1 MRDMKIKTYVINLK
15 RSADRREY
23 ILKETARYACM
34 DVELVEAVDGYRL
47 LPEETERR
55 FDVKRFTYR
64 YKRYPFPGEVGC
76 TLSHQECYRR
86 LLNSDEEV
94 ALILE
99 DDVVFLQPEL
109 VDSVMAECCD
119 LLKKKKGGVFIYS
132 LLPVSSTRGRDMGNG
147 YSIYRA
153 WFGLGAYA
161 YLIHRNVANKLLTDI
176 PSVLVDDYQYMNLKG
191 IKVYGLFPLFSTG
204 DSMGTNIQQGKQDI
218 EYVTN
223 IPVRY
228 RLQNLFRGG
237 CRKLLLLLHIL
248 SVR

>member
-1 MRDMKIKTYVINLK
+1 MRNMKIKTYVINLK

-23 ILKETARYACM
+23 MLKETARYGCM
-34 DVELVEAVDGYRL
+34 DVELVEAVDGHRL

-64 YKRYPFPGEVGC
+64 YNRYPFPGEVGC

-99 DDVVFLQPEL
+99 DDIVFLQPEL
-109 VDSVMAECCD
+109 VDAVMAECCGM
-119 LLKKKKGGVFIYS
+119 LKKKKSGVFIYS
-132 LLPVSSTRGRDMGNG
+132 SLPVSSTRGRNMGNG
-147 YSIYRA
+147 YRIHRV
-153 WFGLGAYA
+153 WFGLGSYA
-161 YLIHRNVANKLLTDI
+161 YLIHRTVAEKLLANL
-176 PSVLVDDYQYMNLKG
+176 PSSLADDYQYMNLKG

-204 DSMGTNIQQGKQDI
+204 DSMGTDIQQGKQDI

-237 CRKLLLLLHIL
+237 CRRFLLLLHVL

>member
-1 MRDMKIKTYVINLK
+1 M
-15 RSADRREY
+15 
-23 ILKETARYACM
+23 
-34 DVELVEAVDGYRL
+34 
-47 LPEETERR
+47 
-55 FDVKRFTYR
+55 
-64 YKRYPFPGEVGC
+64 
-76 TLSHQECYRR
+76 
-86 LLNSDEEV
+86 
-94 ALILE
+94 ILE

-109 VDSVMAECCD
+109 VDAVMAECCE
-119 LLKKKKGGVFIYS
+119 LLKKKKRWSFYLFS
-132 LLPVSSTRGRDMGNG
+132 FACEFYQGRDMGNG

-237 CRKLLLLLHIL
+237 AGNYCFYCIYCL
-248 SVR
+248 

>member
-1 MRDMKIKTYVINLK
+1 MRDMKIKTYVINLE

-109 VDSVMAECCD
+109 VDAVMAECCEI
-119 LLKKKKGGVFIYS
+119 LKKKKNGVFLYS
-132 LLPVSSTRGRDMGNG
+132 SLSVSSTRGRNMGNG
-147 YSIYRA
+147 YRIHRV
-153 WFGLGAYA
+153 WFGLGSHA
-161 YLIHRNVANKLLTDI
+161 YLIHRTVAEKLLANL
-176 PSVLVDDYQYMNLKG
+176 PSVLADDYQYLNLKG
-191 IKVYGLFPLFSTG
+191 IKVYGLFPVFSTAG
-204 DSMGTNIQQGKQDI
+204 SMGTDIQQGKQDI
-218 EYVTN
+218 EYVAN

-237 CRKLLLLLHIL
+237 CRRLFLLLHIL
-248 SVR
+248 SVK

>member
-1 MRDMKIKTYVINLK
+1 MKIQTYVINLK

-47 LPEETERR
+47 LPEETERL

-64 YKRYPFPGEVGC
+64 YKRYPYPGEIGC
-76 TLSHQECYRR
+76 GLSHQECYRR
-86 LLNSDEEV
+86 LLKSDEEV

-99 DDVVFLQPEL
+99 DDIVFLKPEL
-109 VDSVMAECCD
+109 VDAVMTECCEM
-119 LLKKKKGGVFIYS
+119 LKKEKGGVFIYS
-132 LLPVSSTRGRDMGNG
+132 LLSVSSTRGRDMGNG
-147 YSIYRA
+147 YSMYRV
-153 WFGLGAYA
+153 WFGLGAYV
-161 YLIHRNVANKLLTDI
+161 YLIHRNVAKKLLTDF
-176 PSVLVDDYQYMNLKG
+176 PSVLADDYQYMNLKG
-191 IKVYGLFPLFSTG
+191 IKVYGLSPLFSTG

-218 EYVTN
+218 EYVTD

-228 RLQNLFRGG
+228 RLQNFFRGG
-237 CRKLLLLLHIL
+237 CRRLLLLLHIL